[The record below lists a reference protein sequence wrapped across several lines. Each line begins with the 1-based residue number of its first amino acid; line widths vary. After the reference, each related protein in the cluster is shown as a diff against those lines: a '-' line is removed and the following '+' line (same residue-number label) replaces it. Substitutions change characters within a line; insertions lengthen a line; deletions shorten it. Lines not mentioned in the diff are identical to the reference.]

1 MTDQASAGRSG
12 SEPLQL
18 DVDMGKLGSVGKR
31 PTLFAYIAALWS
43 YRHFIRFDAQSRL
56 RSGYR
61 KNLLGPVWLVLT
73 PVLNGLTYFLIFGV
87 LIGTSRGV
95 DNFLGYLIIG
105 VFGFQFTS
113 KVVTSAASSIQ
124 GNRKVVSAFNFPK
137 ASLPIAA
144 ALRETF
150 GYLPGFVAM
159 LVLVLV
165 LHSPDSDPAQ
175 VTWRWFLVV
184 PIFLIQAVFSQGVG
198 LLLSRMISSVPDFQ
212 NILSFVMRIWMYSSA
227 VFYTFEGRFS
237 NNPGLVSALE
247 ANPLFQILTMLRGV
261 LLYAETP
268 SATQWLT
275 LIAWAVGAYVVG
287 FIVFWTAEETYAR
300 EAK

>member
-1 MTDQASAGRSG
+1 MTDQASPERSG
-12 SEPLQL
+12 SEPLRL
-18 DVDMGKLGSVGKR
+18 EVEMNKLGSVGTR

-56 RSGYR
+56 RSSYR
-61 KNLLGPVWLVLT
+61 KNLLGPAWLVLT
-73 PVLNGLTYFLIFGV
+73 PVLNGLTYYLIFGI
-87 LIGTSRGV
+87 LIGTSRGI

-150 GYLPGFVAM
+150 GYLPGFFAM

-175 VTWRWFLVV
+175 VTWRWLLVI
-184 PIFLIQAVFSQGVG
+184 PIFLIQAIFSQGIG

-212 NILSFVMRIWMYSSA
+212 NILSFIMRIWMYSSA
-227 VFYTFEGRFS
+227 VFYTFDRFS
-237 NNPGLVSALE
+237 NNPELVAVLE
-247 ANPLFQILTMLRGV
+247 LNPLYQILTMLRDV
-261 LLYAETP
+261 LLYAQTP
-268 SATQWLT
+268 SWEHWGT
-275 LIAWAVGAYVVG
+275 LIAWAVGAYVIG